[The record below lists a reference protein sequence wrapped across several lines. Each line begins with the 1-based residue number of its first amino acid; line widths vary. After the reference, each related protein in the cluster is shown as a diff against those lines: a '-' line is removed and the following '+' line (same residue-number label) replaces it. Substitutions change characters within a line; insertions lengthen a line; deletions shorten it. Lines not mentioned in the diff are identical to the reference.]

1 MYVKT
6 ETLENNAAN
15 DALII
20 GLSVM
25 IAVIVIII
33 ILIIAIVV
41 VKKRKAKTQPT
52 SKNVDTEEE
61 QTGAVPGSSADLEDP
76 DSLLN
81 LEDVTVAGGVPSGEA
96 IELSTFVQPTVTVE
110 THAAARSHDLME
122 SPNPDYLVLSQ
133 PDDRGHPTSSAAS
146 PVDDPNVFGERA
158 LAVIGDSLHRGAVAD
173 DYGYEHGIQDDNF
186 YEPNDPA
193 QFFDLRNLT
202 FNEEVL
208 RIPRPEI
215 VGRRKVY
222 PNYNLF
228 L

>member
-1 MYVKT
+1 MHAYCLRYVKSQ
-6 ETLENNAAN
+6 N

-25 IAVIVIII
+25 IAVIVIVI

-52 SKNVDTEEE
+52 PKKVDTEEE
-61 QTGAVPGSSADLEDP
+61 QTGAVPGPSADLEDP

-81 LEDVTVAGGVPSGEA
+81 LEDVTVAEGVPSGEA
-96 IELSTFVQPTVTVE
+96 IELATFVQPTVTVE
-110 THAAARSHDLME
+110 THAAAGNHDQME
-122 SPNPDYLVLSQ
+122 SPSPDYLVWSQ
-133 PDDRGHPTSSAAS
+133 PYNGGYPTSSAAS
-146 PVDDPNVFGERA
+146 PVQDPNVFGERA
-158 LAVIGDSLHRGAVAD
+158 LAVTGDSLHRGAVAD
-173 DYGYEHGIQDDNF
+173 TYGYEHVQDDDF

-202 FNEEVL
+202 FDEEVL

-215 VGRRKVY
+215 AGRRKVY